1 MISKGEAMS
10 LVTQKV
16 INELD
21 YNDFDRI
28 VQEVYDK
35 PYEIVAD
42 EEAGNYQAKTY
53 GDVKKEE
60 LDEFDVEQLEKFKN
74 TGKYYYLS
82 RIILQDLVN
91 NDYLPEG
98 DFVIEIFW

>member
-16 INELD
+16 VNEMD

-28 VQEVYDK
+28 VQEVYGK
-35 PYEIVAD
+35 PYAFVA
-42 EEAGNYQAKTY
+42 EEEVGNYQAKTY
-53 GDVKKEE
+53 SNIKKEE
-60 LDEFDVEQLEKFKN
+60 LDEYDSNQLETFKN
-74 TGKYYYLS
+74 TGKCCYIASVL
-82 RIILQDLVN
+82 LQDLVN

-98 DFVIEIFW
+98 DFVIEISW

>member
-1 MISKGEAMS
+1 MTPQESMS

-28 VQEVYDK
+28 VQEVYGH
-35 PYEIVAD
+35 PFEMVAD
-42 EEAGNYQAKTY
+42 EETGNYQAKTY
-53 GDVKKEE
+53 SVEKEPLNKWKQESLDNFKQTGDYSY
-60 LDEFDVEQLEKFKN
+60 L
-74 TGKYYYLS
+74 TGIL
-82 RIILQDLVN
+82 LQDLVN

>member
-1 MISKGEAMS
+1 MISKSEAMS

-16 INELD
+16 VNELD

-28 VQEVYDK
+28 VQEVYGK

-42 EEAGNYQAKTY
+42 EETGNYQAKTY
-53 GDVKKEE
+53 GEFKKEE
-60 LDEFDVEQLEKFKN
+60 LDKYDAGELEQFKN
-74 TGKYYYLS
+74 TGKYSYLS
-82 RIILQDLVN
+82 CVLLQDLVN

-98 DFVIEIFW
+98 EFVIEICW